1 MSEKGI
7 LTRKRIRETA
17 YRIFAEEGFR
27 AVTMGMICE
36 ACGMSRGGV
45 YRHYGSTREIFA
57 EILSEMSEG
66 AEDFV
71 GTALDSRKSAKW
83 ILDHELDKI
92 RGEMQ
97 DSSGSLSYA
106 IYEYSLVCGSSY
118 MEELNRKA
126 VKRWERLLSY
136 GMETGEFRQVHIVQM
151 TATIL
156 YVYQGVRL
164 WSSIIP
170 MKMDTVDL
178 IVDKIR
184 QDIIKGE

>member
-1 MSEKGI
+1 
-7 LTRKRIRETA
+7 
-17 YRIFAEEGFR
+17 
-27 AVTMGMICE
+27 
-36 ACGMSRGGV
+36 MSRGGV
-45 YRHYGSTREIFA
+45 YRHYGSPREIFA

-136 GMETGEFRQVHIVQM
+136 GMETGEFRQVIFGHM
-151 TATIL
+151 TATII

>member
-126 VKRWERLLSY
+126 VKRWERLPRS
-136 GMETGEFRQVHIVQM
+136 GHRNG
-151 TATIL
+151 
-156 YVYQGVRL
+156 
-164 WSSIIP
+164 
-170 MKMDTVDL
+170 
-178 IVDKIR
+178 
-184 QDIIKGE
+184 